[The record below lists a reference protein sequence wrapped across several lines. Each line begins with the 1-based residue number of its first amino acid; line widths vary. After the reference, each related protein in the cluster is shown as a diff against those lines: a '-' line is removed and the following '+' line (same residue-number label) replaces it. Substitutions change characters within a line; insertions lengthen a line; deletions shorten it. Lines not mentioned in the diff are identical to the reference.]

1 MAKAPEAQLR
11 RLMSRAA
18 ACTACPGMGCRPVL
32 SAANGLSSAR
42 VMFVGEAPGRLGAG
56 RTGLPFSGD
65 TAGARFE
72 RLLTEAGLTRDDIF
86 VTNATLCLRS
96 MCARPQPPAVRR
108 RNRSLQRLA
117 RRDHR
122 GGEARLVV
130 AMGVVALT
138 ALARIQPHGLTL
150 REHLRTVVPWRGA
163 GLTAL
168 YHPGARAQVHRPWP
182 HQVNDWRAL
191 GTFVRAGK
199 DNSKNP
205 GKNFPGGG

>member
-96 MCARPQPPAVRR
+96 MCAAATPAVRR

-122 GGEARLVV
+122 GGEARPGGRHGRRC
-130 AMGVVALT
+130 ADRSRPHPT
-138 ALARIQPHGLTL
+138 ARAHPPGAPAD
-150 REHLRTVVPWRGA
+150 VVPWRGA